1 MTSTR
6 FPVRHSILDEDAL
19 VERVLPRY
27 TLTAPLRCRFYRR
40 SMSDA
45 YAVTAGEEAFFFK
58 VYLYGRHSR
67 QEIEAEIAF
76 AKDLLSDGIP
86 IAAPVSDRRSQYI
99 VDLDAPE
106 GIRHGVLFRAAA
118 GDEPQETNLAHS
130 AAFGRLAA
138 RIHACA
144 DRQNRAYQ
152 RRHLDETYL
161 IRGPVRGM
169 GPFLQHRPADL
180 DYLTRFGEDLV
191 AELGALLPKRSPEYG
206 VCHGDLHTGNA
217 RLDREGRLTLFD
229 LDSFGYGWR
238 ALDIGVYQVSYD
250 WLALDRETKTR
261 KDRFWGAFLDGYA
274 EVRTL
279 SDGEL
284 EAVTLALP
292 IRHLELMGLTM
303 RHWAPHQ
310 GIHWIDDAYFDQHV
324 AWFKRWADEYRRY

>member
-1 MTSTR
+1 VSAAH

-19 VERVLPRY
+19 VGRALSRY
-27 TLTAPLRCRFYRR
+27 ALKGPLRCQFYRR

-45 YAVTAGEEAFFFK
+45 YAVRAGGETFFFK

-67 QEIEAEIAF
+67 EEIEAEIAF
-76 AKDLLSDGIP
+76 ANDLLSDGISV
-86 IAAPVSDRRSQYI
+86 AAPVADRCAEYI
-99 VDLDAPE
+99 VDLNAPE
-106 GIRHGVLFRAAA
+106 GTRYGVLFRAATGEA
-118 GDEPQETNLAHS
+118 PQETTLAHS

-161 IRGPVRGM
+161 IRDPIRGM
-169 GPFLQHRPADL
+169 RPFLRHRPADL
-180 DYLTRFGEDLV
+180 DYLNRFGEDIIG
-191 AELGALLPKRSPEYG
+191 ELRALLPKRSPEYG

-217 RLDREGRLTLFD
+217 RLGRDGRLTLYD

-238 ALDIGVYQVSYD
+238 ALDIGVYRVSYD
-250 WLALDRETKTR
+250 WLSLDRETKVR
-261 KDRFWGAFLDGYA
+261 KDGFWAAFLDGYA

-279 SDGEL
+279 GDHEL
-284 EAVTLALP
+284 SAVALALP

-303 RHWAPHQ
+303 RYWAQHQ
-310 GIHWIDDAYFDQHV
+310 GIHWINDAYFDQHV
-324 AWFKRWADEYRRY
+324 AWFKQWTGEYRRY